1 MSHTTVDEMT
11 HAETLPQLDASSLV
25 DAERLE
31 AEVKQMYRQ
40 VARGKDAELH
50 FEVGRRVAEHL
61 GYPGELLDAI
71 PAEALAS
78 FAGVGHHLDL
88 AALQPGEAVLD
99 LGSGSGTDLF
109 GAAVRVGE
117 SGRVVGVDITH
128 EQLDKATRL
137 RDREGF
143 SQVELVEAHI
153 EELPFED
160 ASFDAVISNGV
171 INLSPLK
178 GRVFAEAARVL
189 RPGGRLAISDIVSGR
204 ALKERTRRNVD
215 LWAACIAGAIPR
227 ENYLEAIAAQ
237 GLRIEEVHQ
246 QRLPL
251 HLGAGTGSL
260 QHLRGGEHLAG
271 GHPTTQAQGRVR
283 RGQAAAAG
291 ARRAP
296 GGVSAAF
303 ARASSTRPNSVAA
316 SAATETVMPTAVSW
330 SCSSKMMMPRGM
342 LESGSKAI
350 DEATAAASAP
360 VCSAACWSQTAPTLS
375 ATIA

>member
-88 AALQPGEAVLD
+88 AALQSGEVVLD

-109 GAAVRVGE
+109 GASVRVGE

-137 RDREGF
+137 RDRDGF
-143 SQVELVEAHI
+143 SKVEVVEAHI
-153 EELPFED
+153 EELPFDD

-171 INLSPLK
+171 INLSPHK

-227 ENYLEAIAAQ
+227 KNYLEAIAAQ
-237 GLRIEEVHQ
+237 GLRIEEVHHNDY
-246 QRLPL
+246 RFTSERALEACSIYEVESISLVATRP
-251 HLGAGTGSL
+251 HTG
-260 QHLRGGEHLAG
+260 
-271 GHPTTQAQGRVR
+271 
-283 RGQAAAAG
+283 
-291 ARRAP
+291 RRA
-296 GGVSAAF
+296 
-303 ARASSTRPNSVAA
+303 
-316 SAATETVMPTAVSW
+316 E
-330 SCSSKMMMPRGM
+330 
-342 LESGSKAI
+342 
-350 DEATAAASAP
+350 
-360 VCSAACWSQTAPTLS
+360 
-375 ATIA
+375 